1 MEVETRWQQLS
12 EAGPLSLLHD
22 EATPGPLPIS
32 RGKEGRPCRLGI
44 RTPDCSPSWL
54 TLTWWQVG
62 KRLTILD
69 LLSANY
75 IKTIFAT
82 EMWGIKCYKRF
93 SKGPWWKSMGCCHHP
108 GLSKEG
114 MAVLLF
120 FSISLSLKCIPA
132 TVVGM
137 FFPFSLALSVLFLT
151 LLGGQIP
158 SKSRRH
164 STLNGRFLWKMTQA
178 NLSTILYEKFDE
190 DEKTRSRKA
199 YHLSLVPAF
208 FAGTKGL
215 PVSLQVLSTYS
226 VSRAQ
231 CCGLGRQRWRILVK
245 TLPARGWRGD
255 GQDTRIM
262 AQVIRLITTVTSGMY
277 TQKSNRSFEIQRPRE
292 ELFPSDFLRTRF
304 QPLLIPMTNNFQ
316 S

>member
-120 FSISLSLKCIPA
+120 FSNSLSLKCTPA

-137 FFPFSLALSVLFLT
+137 FFPFSLALFCFWPFWGVKYPQRAEDIAPLMEDFCEKWPKQTCLQYCMKN
-151 LLGGQIP
+151 LMKMRKLG
-158 SKSRRH
+158 
-164 STLNGRFLWKMTQA
+164 L
-178 NLSTILYEKFDE
+178 EK
-190 DEKTRSRKA
+190 
-199 YHLSLVPAF
+199 
-208 FAGTKGL
+208 
-215 PVSLQVLSTYS
+215 
-226 VSRAQ
+226 
-231 CCGLGRQRWRILVK
+231 
-245 TLPARGWRGD
+245 
-255 GQDTRIM
+255 
-262 AQVIRLITTVTSGMY
+262 LITCLWC
-277 TQKSNRSFEIQRPRE
+277 QRFSL
-292 ELFPSDFLRTRF
+292 ELRDFLCLSKYWVPTLCHGHSAAGWGDNGEEF
-304 QPLLIPMTNNFQ
+304 
-316 S
+316 